1 MKKLQLKNRGS
12 TVPLAII
19 ALVLLILMGM
29 SLLSQG
35 LNARVYSIRT
45 SSDIAAQCAADSG
58 LTKALFEM
66 NKKLEVK
73 PWADDNL
80 PLETSI
86 SLPNS
91 NATYDYTVTGDISS
105 GYKIESTGIS
115 GQNTKTVSCALKLQG
130 PFDAAIFTEN
140 GIALYNSA
148 EIDGYNYGEGDKILK
163 IGTNSTESGAV
174 ALKNSA
180 TVNGDVFVGVDGN
193 PSDVI
198 DNNGTI
204 TGETGTLTQKYEIP
218 PITVPDWLFSLP
230 SNGTIINDITINS
243 SARYDS
249 INLNSGETITIDGD
263 VVLYVAGEMTLKNSA
278 ELYIEDDASLTIY
291 LGGDF
296 EGKNSSDINNKTKIP
311 KNLKIY
317 GLDSCE
323 SMIFKNSSDFYGT
336 IYAPNADIEMKNSAD
351 IYGSIISK
359 SFDQKNSA
367 DFFYDASLRDVTVDD
382 EAVRFVITDWHEE

>member
-230 SNGTIINDITINS
+230 SNGTIITGNRICNT
-243 SARYDS
+243 
-249 INLNSGETITIDGD
+249 
-263 VVLYVAGEMTLKNSA
+263 
-278 ELYIEDDASLTIY
+278 
-291 LGGDF
+291 F
-296 EGKNSSDINNKTKIP
+296 
-311 KNLKIY
+311 
-317 GLDSCE
+317 
-323 SMIFKNSSDFYGT
+323 
-336 IYAPNADIEMKNSAD
+336 
-351 IYGSIISK
+351 
-359 SFDQKNSA
+359 
-367 DFFYDASLRDVTVDD
+367 
-382 EAVRFVITDWHEE
+382 